1 MEEATENWKFK
12 LKFIWYYINN
22 FCLTRSNILC
32 FLLVSHVSFEILA
45 VDNGFGYT
53 LQSYSLSCAYY
64 GWSTFKR
71 WSIKT
76 YSSKVFWSLHVI
88 TNKITCY
95 LLKSFSHV
103 SYPICML
110 IGIFCRASYHETYL
124 ISGKTWKWDFQSA
137 QEIFYLMTSIKLW
150 SKSSLWNGRR
160 KGLVKICKGK
170 KYY

>member
-76 YSSKVFWSLHVI
+76 YSSKFFWSLHVI

-110 IGIFCRASYHETYL
+110 IGFSVELPIMKRIWFQERHGSE
-124 ISGKTWKWDFQSA
+124 ISNQLRKFSTWWRQ
-137 QEIFYLMTSIKLW
+137 
-150 SKSSLWNGRR
+150 
-160 KGLVKICKGK
+160 
-170 KYY
+170 